1 MRHAEI
7 LHRCFR
13 CGYCKFPDN
22 YTDLNCPSYLKFR
35 FETYSPG
42 GRMWL
47 LRGLLNKEIE
57 PTPRFQEILF
67 SCATCGNCVAHCAFP
82 EFKDSILEAF
92 TAGKEILVDSGK
104 VPAPVRDYL
113 TRIYDHGNP
122 YRQPAKK
129 RAEWAEDIEPFSDHE
144 YLFYVGDVGSYDDRG
159 KEITRSVADLMKELG
174 VSFGILGK
182 LEISDGNDVCT
193 MGESALFKHLAE
205 KNISQFKEAG
215 VKKIIAL
222 SPHGFHALKNEYPRF
237 GGQFQVFHYTQLLSL
252 LIGRVKFK
260 SAENSITVS
269 FHDPCYLGRHNK
281 EYWSARAVLGAIPGI
296 QLKEMERSM
305 QNALC
310 CGGGGGNYFTDI
322 LGSGPGAPARAR
334 VLEAAETGAEIIAVA
349 CPICANMLEDATKS
363 ENLDQQIQIKEISE
377 IVRSRMEVMP

>member
-1 MRHAEI
+1 MKHAEI

-47 LRGLLNKEIE
+47 LRGLLNGEIE
-57 PTPRFQEILF
+57 PTSRFQEILF
-67 SCATCGNCVAHCAFP
+67 SCATCGNCVEHCAFP
-82 EFKDSILEAF
+82 EFRDYILEAF
-92 TAGKEILVDSGK
+92 AAGKEMLVDAGK

-113 TRIYDHGNP
+113 TRVFDHGNP

-129 RAEWAEDIEPFSDHE
+129 RADWAEGIEPYSDQE

-159 KEITRSVADLMKELG
+159 KEIARSVAGLMKKLG
-174 VSFGILGK
+174 VSFGILGH
-182 LEISDGNDVCT
+182 LEISDGNEALA
-193 MGESALFKHLAE
+193 MGEAALFKHLAE
-205 KNISQFKEAG
+205 TNIQRFQEAG
-215 VKKIIAL
+215 VQKIIAF
-222 SPHGFHALKNEYPRF
+222 SPHAFHALKNEYPRF
-237 GGQFQVFHYTQLLSL
+237 GGRFQVFHYTQILSL
-252 LIGRVKFK
+252 LAGRIQFK
-260 SAENSITVS
+260 PAEKSITVT

-281 EYWSARAVLGAIPGI
+281 DYWSARLVLGAIPGI
-296 QLKEMERSM
+296 RLMEMERSM
-305 QNALC
+305 RNALC

-322 LGSGPGAPARAR
+322 LGGGSEAPARAR
-334 VLEAAETGAEIIAVA
+334 VLEAAETGAEILAVA

-363 ENLDQQIQIKEISE
+363 GNLDQRIQVKEVSE
-377 IVRSRMEVMP
+377 IISSRMNT